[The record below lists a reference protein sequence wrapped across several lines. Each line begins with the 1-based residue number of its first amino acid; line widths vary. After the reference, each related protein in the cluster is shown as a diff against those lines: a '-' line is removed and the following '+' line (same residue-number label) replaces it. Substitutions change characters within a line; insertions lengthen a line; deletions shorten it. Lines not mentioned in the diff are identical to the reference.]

1 MRRLGKKMA
10 IEDEVQ
16 AFRDA
21 LVGWFEREAVDYPWR
36 RTSDPYAVLVSEV
49 MLQQTRVAV
58 VFGKGYYERFL
69 QSFPDVHTLA
79 NADEA
84 HFLRAWEGLG
94 YYRRARQLQ
103 ATARAVVEL
112 WNGEFP
118 REEKDLR
125 SLPGIG
131 PYTAAALRSFAFD
144 AASPLVDGNV
154 QRVFAR
160 LYNDDR
166 PVDQT
171 EGIRVAWQRA
181 GMLLDEKRPRSY
193 NAGLMELGQK
203 ICRVGRPD
211 CLLCPVSRWCTAVEP
226 GMLPVKAKK
235 TQITELE
242 ERAILAIDHHQR
254 CLMAPESGGRKQGFW
269 RLPFREEMDGGNQ
282 NDENLLWQGNY
293 SITRYKVLLSIYD
306 GAGQQAKDG
315 ECWIPLEELENF
327 PISAPYRKALRQLL

>member
-1 MRRLGKKMA
+1 MA
-10 IEDEVQ
+10 IDDDVQ

-69 QSFPDVHTLA
+69 QSFPDVYTLA
-79 NADEA
+79 NAEEA
-84 HFLRAWEGLG
+84 DLLRAWEGLG

-103 ATARAVVEL
+103 ATARAVVDL
-112 WNGEFP
+112 WNGIFP
-118 REEKDLR
+118 CEEKDLR

-160 LYNDDR
+160 LFNDSR
-166 PVDQT
+166 PIDQT
-171 EGIRVAWQRA
+171 EGIQVAWQRA

-211 CLLCPVSRWCTAVEP
+211 CLLCPVARWCMAEDP
-226 GMLPVKAKK
+226 EMLPVKANQKR
-235 TQITELE
+235 ITELA
-242 ERAILAIDHHQR
+242 ERAILTIDDQQR
-254 CLMAPESGGRKQGFW
+254 CLMAKESGGRKQGFW
-269 RLPFREEMDGGNQ
+269 RLPFREKMSEREKMDGA
-282 NDENLLWQGNY
+282 LLWQGTY
-293 SITRYKVLLSIYD
+293 SITRYKVHLSIYE
-306 GAGQQAKDG
+306 GVGQQAKEG
-315 ECWIPLEELENF
+315 ECWIPIEDLEKF
-327 PISAPYRKALRQLL
+327 PISAPYRRALRQLL